1 MPSQGPWDATEIA
14 QRVHHGG
21 IARVFGHGDLILR
34 KTWTSICE
42 RYATLNDALVLRLV
56 KVDLFFQFE

>member
-1 MPSQGPWDATEIA
+1 MGRDRDRPKGPSRGH
-14 QRVHHGG
+14 R
-21 IARVFGHGDLILR
+21 ARVFGHGDLILR

-56 KVDLFFQFE
+56 KVDLFFLFE